1 VWQALREELAPTGTE
16 VVTVALDTG
25 GAAAAK
31 PFVDKADPQHPSLLD
46 EAHVL
51 DELLGIINVPM
62 AVWIDEMG
70 VLVRPAHAAHVQVSA
85 LRDAPIPDNLP
96 ERIRDT
102 LVEVK
107 KMRVDAE
114 GYRAALM
121 DWAERGAE
129 SPYALTPEQVI
140 AKSQPRPNEHAQA
153 AASFEL
159 GQHLWRSGAR
169 DAAVHWFRE
178 AHRLHP
184 ENWTYK
190 RQAWTFATTKPGEPS
205 DLLQGPTDLYDGNW
219 LDDIRRQ
226 GAEHYYPPF
235 DP

>member
-1 VWQALREELAPTGTE
+1 MWQELREELSPTNTE
-16 VVTVALDTG
+16 IVTVALDVG

-31 PFVDKADPQHPSLLD
+31 PFVDMANPQHPSLLD
-46 EAHVL
+46 ESHLL

-62 AVWIDEMG
+62 AVWIDEEG
-70 VLVRPAHAAHVQVSA
+70 VLVRPAHAAHIQVSA
-85 LRDAPIPDNLP
+85 FREAPIPEGLP

-107 KMRVDAE
+107 KMKADPE
-114 GYRAALM
+114 GYRAALA
-121 DWAERGAE
+121 DWAANGPASR
-129 SPYALTPEQVI
+129 YALTPDEVI
-140 AKSQPRPNEHAQA
+140 AASLPRPVEHAQA

-159 GQHLWRSGAR
+159 GQHLWHAGAR
-169 DAAVHWFRE
+169 GSAVHWFRE

-190 RQAWTFATTKPGEPS
+190 RQAWTFATTKEGELS
-205 DLLQGPTDLYDGNW
+205 DLLQGPTDLYEGNW

-226 GAEHYYPPF
+226 GAENYYPPF
-235 DP
+235 E